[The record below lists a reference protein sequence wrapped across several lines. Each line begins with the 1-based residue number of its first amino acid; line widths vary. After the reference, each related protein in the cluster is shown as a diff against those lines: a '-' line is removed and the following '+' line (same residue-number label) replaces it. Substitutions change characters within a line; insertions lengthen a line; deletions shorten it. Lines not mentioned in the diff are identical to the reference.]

1 MTKSFYGAGRKY
13 RLSMGHGRAFTLS
26 ALVFS
31 TSHAFAQIAAQTQ
44 TSTDA
49 TANQQVLQSWQVQTG
64 QAGTV
69 NAQGQVEFHG
79 DATLDVYRNS
89 VTSPS
94 GNTALTPLR
103 TGTFEKIV
111 LQGDLRST
119 SAEEDVTYAQGVMT
133 GSNDRSVLARYA
145 GIINSVQI
153 GRAGAGYQLA
163 FGDVVA
169 SFSGLSSNLGLRG
182 ATGTKELGALTV
194 TGFAGTVAESWEALT
209 QRNALDGLAP
219 RTRYLRDVVGAKA
232 DYKVT
237 NELSGFV
244 TFQNYRDRSG
254 SADLQSGGAAL
265 GGTIASFGSKYVQG
279 NFQVT
284 AEVARSTRQDH
295 VASLDVAGNAAV
307 IDATYRLD
315 SVAFRSG
322 YHDLGANFASL
333 AQTSTSGI
341 REWYAGADWTI
352 NPQWSYGIDVRDAI
366 TRVAAVGESP
376 ASQSSLQYLTNR
388 ISYNVLD
395 VPGLML
401 SVSDT
406 RNKGKDALLN
416 RTVNDTTQFVVAYG
430 SGDWS
435 ANVLI
440 GMGHARNPANA
451 QADSNNRNWQVSVGR
466 NLSNAE
472 AEKPTDW
479 TLNLQGT
486 AGGQVQSLITAGTE
500 TRSSNVGLNLSAT
513 SQVYGNLNF
522 SWQHLRTT
530 QPVVGAP
537 NLTTD
542 VLNLDWTK
550 TFGPQWTMKTFAR
563 INRRNHGDA
572 LLQVDERII
581 GVQGVFKW

>member
-1 MTKSFYGAGRKY
+1 MTKSYYNAGRKY
-13 RLSMGHGRAFTLS
+13 RLPVGPGRAFTLS

-31 TSHAFAQIAAQTQ
+31 ASQAFAQTAAQAQTQ
-44 TSTDA
+44 TDA
-49 TANQQVLQSWQVQTG
+49 AANQQVLQSWQVQTG

-89 VTSPS
+89 VASPS
-94 GNTALTPLR
+94 GNAALTPLR

-119 SAEEDVTYAQGVMT
+119 SAEEDVMYAQGMMT

-145 GIINSVQI
+145 GIVNSVQI

-232 DYKVT
+232 EYKIIDG
-237 NELSGFV
+237 LASFV

-254 SADLQSGGAAL
+254 SVDLQGGVAAL
-265 GGTIASFGSKYVQG
+265 DGTIASVGSKYVQG

-284 AEVARSTRQDH
+284 AEAARSTRQDQ
-295 VASLDVAGNAAV
+295 AANLDTAGNAWV

-341 REWYAGADWTI
+341 REWYVGADWTI
-352 NPQWSYGIDVRDAI
+352 SPQWSYGIDMRDAI
-366 TRVAAVGESP
+366 TRVAALGESP

-416 RTVNDTTQFVVAYG
+416 STVNDTTQFVAAYG

-435 ANVLI
+435 ANALI
-440 GMGHARNPANA
+440 GAGHARNPANA

-466 NLSNAE
+466 NLSNAT
-472 AEKPTDW
+472 AETPADW

-486 AGGQVQSLITAGTE
+486 AGGQLQSLITTGTE
-500 TRSSNVGLNLSAT
+500 TRSSNVGLNITAT
-513 SQVYGNLNF
+513 SQAYGNLTF
-522 SWQHLRTT
+522 GWQHLRTT
-530 QPVVGAP
+530 QPIVGAP
-537 NLTTD
+537 RLTTD
-542 VLNLDWTK
+542 VLNLDWTQ

-563 INRRNHGDA
+563 VNRRNHGDV
-572 LLQVDERII
+572 LLQVDERIV